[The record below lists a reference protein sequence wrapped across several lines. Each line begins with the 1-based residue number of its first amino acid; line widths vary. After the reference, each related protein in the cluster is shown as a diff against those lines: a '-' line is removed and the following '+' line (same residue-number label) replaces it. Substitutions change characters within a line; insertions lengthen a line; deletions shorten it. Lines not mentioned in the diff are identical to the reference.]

1 MFRSQKHSVFHA
13 LLPSGASG
21 DRWIYDVHKVSEAP
35 EDTGTRTT
43 KRHIQTII
51 LFLLTFFSLSSG
63 AQVNEQARYEIDA
76 KRIGVNPEDKDAL
89 PRSREFIRLDST
101 YYVGWMYEGLYK
113 YDRSSDY
120 LGYQQAL
127 GPLQKALALFEKDYG
142 YEMRNIFSS
151 MDYFRA
157 KGNRF
162 NDFYYLAT
170 TLQSCYNSI
179 EMPDSAMALLDR
191 LEGYHFQ
198 RDFFY
203 VHTGRAWLYHRNRFY
218 TSEKHPFLGNSIE
231 ENEALAFKE
240 CYAAISEVEKNKSVN
255 DLWYGPYQSEG
266 DLLNTYHYL
275 AILHDYNQN
284 FDSSKY
290 YYEQLIN
297 GGQVSWSNYA
307 NLEHV
312 IGDFSGAVRDY
323 SKVQYKRRFSL
334 SESDYF
340 MPMILVYGGDTKNA
354 IRMAQEKITESGS
367 TPGFGWYNIALA
379 RGYLYDGQ
387 LDSCEFFLNKA
398 ANFKELHINTT
409 LTQSVYEFTINLLRI
424 QLIEKKVALVKFLD
438 TGWWYSFGAWY
449 DIAALKIE
457 KIMLEYAVV
466 NSMANNPER
475 DRLIYDLF
483 CAEATFTYD
492 ESMYLL
498 KDFCIPFFQKKYED
512 YTVSDPRKKINR
524 YFRLFTCKFMLEGGK
539 EEEAERACRKLLDD
553 SDPSNYQE
561 GYSEDAADIRY
572 EKLYLYRV
580 MEILSETTSGSDR
593 DYFRTQCF
601 KMYPQQMLYSGIP
614 AKINISFS
622 GLEND
627 EKVRAV
633 IDEVKACNI
642 ELSDSPDAAR
652 ADVQFLKTGD
662 TYQVMINVTDEY
674 GAPVVVNS
682 ELLFKESKG
691 IGREL
696 AMRLFGKGGAVK
708 PDFAAN

>member
-1 MFRSQKHSVFHA
+1 MFKTPEHISFQSSV
-13 LLPSGASG
+13 PSGASG
-21 DRWIYDVHKVSEAP
+21 AGRTPYVISMAEAP
-35 EDTGTRTT
+35 EVNTMKTAICSIRTV
-43 KRHIQTII
+43 I
-51 LFLLTFFSLSSG
+51 LFLLTFCSLHSI
-63 AQVNEQARYEIDA
+63 AQINEQARYEIDA

-120 LGYQQAL
+120 LGYRQAL
-127 GPLQKALALFEKDYG
+127 EPLQKALALFEKDYG
-142 YEMRNIFSS
+142 YEIRNIFSS
-151 MDYFRA
+151 MEYFRA

-179 EMPDSAMALLDR
+179 EMPDSTMALLDR
-191 LEGYHFQ
+191 LAAYHFQ

-218 TSEKHPFLGNSIE
+218 TSEKYAFLGNSIE

-240 CYAAISEVEKNKSVN
+240 CYAAITEVEKSKSVN

-354 IRMAQEKITESGS
+354 IRVAQEKITESGS

-387 LDSCEFFLNKA
+387 LDSCEFFLDKA

-424 QLIEKKVALVKFLD
+424 QLIEKKVALIKFLD
-438 TGWWYSFGAWY
+438 TGWWYSFGALY

-466 NSMANNPER
+466 NSMAANPER

-498 KDFCIPFFQKKYED
+498 KDFCAPFFQKKYED

-539 EEEAERACRKLLDD
+539 EEEAERGCRKLLDD
-553 SDPSNYQE
+553 SDPSGYQE
-561 GYSEDAADIRY
+561 GYSENAADIRY

-580 MEILSETTSGSDR
+580 MEILSETTSGNDR
-593 DYFRTQCF
+593 DYYRAQCF

-614 AKINISFS
+614 AKINIRFS

-633 IDEVKACNI
+633 TDEVKACNI
-642 ELSDSPDAAR
+642 EFSDSPEAAR
-652 ADVQFLKTGD
+652 ADVEFLKTGD
-662 TYQVMINVTDEY
+662 TYQVLINVTDEY
-674 GAPVVVNS
+674 GSPVVVNG

-708 PDFAAN
+708 PDIAAK

>member
-1 MFRSQKHSVFHA
+1 MFRDYKHSVFQTS
-13 LLPSGASG
+13 LPSRASG
-21 DRWIYDVHKVSEAP
+21 NEWACGVQAVSEAL
-35 EDTGTRTT
+35 EDTKTT
-43 KRHIQTII
+43 NHSIQTII
-51 LFLLTFFSLSSG
+51 LFLLTFCALSMA
-63 AQVNEQARYEIDA
+63 AQVNSGARYEIDA

-127 GPLQKALALFEKDYG
+127 APLQKALALFEKDYG

-151 MDYFRA
+151 MEYFRT
-157 KGNRF
+157 KGSRF

-179 EMPDSAMALLDR
+179 EMPDSSMALLDR
-191 LEGYHFQ
+191 LEGYNFQ

-231 ENEALAFKE
+231 ENEARAFKE
-240 CYAAISEVEKNKSVN
+240 CYAAISNVEKNKDVN

-312 IGDFSGAVRDY
+312 IGDFSEAVRDY

-438 TGWWYSFGAWY
+438 TGWWYSFGALY
-449 DIAALKIE
+449 DIVTLRIE

-475 DRLIYDLF
+475 ERLIYDLF
-483 CAEATFTYD
+483 CAESTFSYD
-492 ESMYLL
+492 ETMYLL

-539 EEEAERACRKLLDD
+539 EDDAEKACRQLLDD
-553 SDPSNYQE
+553 TDPSNYQE
-561 GYSEDAADIRY
+561 GLSENAADIRF

-580 MEILSETTSGSDR
+580 MEILSETTSGKDQ
-593 DYFRTQCF
+593 DFYRTQCF

-627 EKVRAV
+627 E
-633 IDEVKACNI
+633 IVKAIIADVKDCDI
-642 ELSDSPDAAR
+642 DLSDSPDAAK

-691 IGREL
+691 IGPEL

-708 PDFAAN
+708 PDIAVK

>member
-1 MFRSQKHSVFHA
+1 MPKIQHIHTSQATWRQKVIRWSELFYSGQAAYLKGSLQTVT
-13 LLPSGASG
+13 LL
-21 DRWIYDVHKVSEAP
+21 
-35 EDTGTRTT
+35 
-43 KRHIQTII
+43 
-51 LFLLTFFSLSSG
+51 LCLLLCRQAM
-63 AQVNEQARYEIDA
+63 AQINERARYEIDA
-76 KRIGVNPEDKDAL
+76 KRIGTNPEDKDAL

-120 LGYQQAL
+120 LGYQQAIA
-127 GPLQKALALFEKDYG
+127 PLEKALRLFEKDYG
-142 YEMRNIFSS
+142 DQMRHIFSS
-151 MDYFRA
+151 MDYFRS

-162 NDFYYLAT
+162 NDFYYIAT

-179 EMPDSAMALLDR
+179 EMPDSTMALLEK
-191 LEGYHFQ
+191 LESYQFQ

-231 ENEALAFKE
+231 ENEALAFRE
-240 CYAAISEVEKNKSVN
+240 CYTGISEIEKRKAIN

-266 DLLNTYHYL
+266 DLLNAYHYL
-275 AILHDYNQN
+275 AILHDYNEN
-284 FDSSKY
+284 YDSSRY
-290 YYEQLIN
+290 YYELLVN

-307 NLEHV
+307 NMEHV
-312 IGDFSGAVRDY
+312 VGDFAEAIRDY

-354 IRMAQEKITESGS
+354 IRMAQEKINESGS

-379 RGYLYDGQ
+379 RSYLYDGQ
-387 LDSCEFFLNKA
+387 LDSCGFFLDKA

-424 QLIEKKVALVKFLD
+424 QLLEKKVALIKFLD
-438 TGWWYSFGAWY
+438 TGWWYSPSALC

-457 KIMLEYAVV
+457 KILLEYAVV
-466 NSMANNPER
+466 NSMAANPER
-475 DRLIYDLF
+475 ERLIYNLF
-483 CAEATFTYD
+483 CAESTFTYD
-492 ESMYLL
+492 ESLYLL
-498 KDFCIPFFQKKYED
+498 KDFCSPFFQKKYEH
-512 YTVSDPRKKINR
+512 YTQADPRRKINR
-524 YFRLFTCKFMLEGGK
+524 YFRLFACRFLLEGGNDT
-539 EEEAERACRKLLDD
+539 EAEKACRQLLDD
-553 SDPSNYQE
+553 TDPANTQG
-561 GYSEDAADIRY
+561 GYNENAADMRY

-580 MEILSETTSGSDR
+580 LEMLSETSSGSNYDF
-593 DYFRTQCF
+593 FRTQCF

-614 AKINISFS
+614 ARINIHFS

-627 EKVRAV
+627 ER
-633 IDEVKACNI
+633 VKAVMAEVSDCNI
-642 ELSDSPDAAR
+642 EFTESTDAAQ
-652 ADVQFLKTGD
+652 ADVQFHKQGD

-691 IGREL
+691 IGAEL

-708 PDFAAN
+708 PDIAPE

>member
-1 MFRSQKHSVFHA
+1 MFRLFKHSDLHKP
-13 LLPSGASG
+13 LLSDSVTSRSGSS
-21 DRWIYDVHKVSEAP
+21 V
-35 EDTGTRTT
+35 
-43 KRHIQTII
+43 QTVI
-51 LFLLTFFSLSSG
+51 FMLLTIFSLRLD
-63 AQVNEQARYEIDA
+63 AQINEQARYEIDA

-127 GPLQKALALFEKDYG
+127 APLQKAFRLFEKDYG
-142 YEMRNIFSS
+142 DQMRNIFSS

-157 KGNRF
+157 KGSRF

-179 EMPDSAMALLDR
+179 EMPDSAMALLSR
-191 LEGYHFQ
+191 LEGYHLQ

-203 VHTGRAWLYHRNRFY
+203 VNTGRAWLYHRNRFY
-218 TSEKHPFLGNSIE
+218 TSEKHSFLGNSIE

-240 CYAAISEVEKNKSVN
+240 CYAAIAKVEKNKSIN
-255 DLWYGPYQSEG
+255 DLWYGPYHSES

-275 AILHDYNQN
+275 AILHDYNEN
-284 FDSSKY
+284 YDSSKY
-290 YYEQLIN
+290 YYELLVN

-307 NLEHV
+307 NMEHV
-312 IGDFSGAVRDY
+312 TGDFREAVRDY

-354 IRMAQEKITESGS
+354 IRMAQNKITESGS

-438 TGWWYSFGAWY
+438 TGWWYSFGALY
-449 DIAALKIE
+449 DIVALKIE
-457 KIMLEYAVV
+457 KVMLEYAVV
-466 NSMANNPER
+466 TSMASNPER
-475 DRLIYDLF
+475 ERLIYNLF
-483 CAEATFTYD
+483 CAESTFTYD

-498 KDFCIPFFQKKYED
+498 KDFCTPFFQRKYEN
-512 YTVSDPRKKINR
+512 YTATDPRKKINR
-524 YFRLFTCKFMLEGGK
+524 YFRLFACRFMLEGGNDD
-539 EEEAERACRKLLDD
+539 EAERACRKLLDD
-553 SDPSNYQE
+553 TDPAGNRS
-561 GYSEDAADIRY
+561 GYNEDAADINY

-580 MEILSETTSGSDR
+580 LEILSKTSSGT
-593 DYFRTQCF
+593 DYDFFRVQCF

-614 AKINISFS
+614 ARLNIRFS
-622 GLEND
+622 GMEDDVLVQAVMKD
-627 EKVRAV
+627 VRN
-633 IDEVKACNI
+633 CNI
-642 ELSDSPDAAR
+642 DITDDQDAAV
-652 ADVQFLKTGD
+652 ADVQFYKQGD
-662 TYQVMINVTDEY
+662 TYQAMINVTDDY
-674 GAPVVVNS
+674 GEPVVVNS

-691 IGREL
+691 IGQEL
-696 AMRLFGKGGAVK
+696 AMRLFGKGGAIK
-708 PDFAAN
+708 PDIASN